1 MSYRPL
7 VVRFIFQH
15 KWGIPTFLYT
25 PDILIVE
32 LEGQRYIDIYTLIQD
47 IKENVLDNL
56 FLGDHNNECWLL
68 DPVPAP
74 RLLHQFYEGGWC
86 GTIRCMGLLTPAAD
100 EMLVKLTSCTD
111 RDLSPKYLPAG
122 RNRMDFHWGNIAEL

>member
-1 MSYRPL
+1 MSHRPL

-32 LEGQRYIDIYTLIQD
+32 LEGQRYIDIYMLIQD
-47 IKENVLDNL
+47 IKENVLNNL
-56 FLGDHNNECWLL
+56 YFGEHNECWLL

-74 RLLHQFYEGGWC
+74 RLLLQFYEGDWH
-86 GTIRCMGLLTPAAD
+86 GTIRCRGLITPAAD
-100 EMLVKLTSCTD
+100 EILVKLTTCSE
-111 RDLSPKYLPAG
+111 RDLSPKYQPAG
-122 RNRMDFHWGNIAEL
+122 RNSTDFYWGINIDL